1 MVKIVRNKDV
11 VELYKKGYSIDF
23 IVKSYYRFKTSN
35 DIRNHMFNGNFI
47 VTKKTISIENARR
60 EVQEIIINYLNTN
73 CAKWKLCKI
82 RKILQLLEKKA
93 VILFF

>member
-73 CAKWKLCKI
+73 CAK
-82 RKILQLLEKKA
+82 
-93 VILFF
+93 